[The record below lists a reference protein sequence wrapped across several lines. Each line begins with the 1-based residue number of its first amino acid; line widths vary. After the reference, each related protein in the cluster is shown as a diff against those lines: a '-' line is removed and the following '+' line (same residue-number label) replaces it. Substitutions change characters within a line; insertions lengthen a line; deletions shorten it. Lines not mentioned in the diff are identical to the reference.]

1 MGLASGSK
9 VLPFL
14 SSFLFIITAFG
25 SSTGAAEV
33 KKIKI
38 GFAMDTLKEE
48 RWQRDRDMMEQVAHA
63 MAT

>member
-1 MGLASGSK
+1 MGLASGFK

-14 SSFLFIITAFG
+14 SSFLFIVTAFG
-25 SSTGAAEV
+25 SSTGAAEG

-48 RWQRDRDMMEQVAHA
+48 R
-63 MAT
+63 